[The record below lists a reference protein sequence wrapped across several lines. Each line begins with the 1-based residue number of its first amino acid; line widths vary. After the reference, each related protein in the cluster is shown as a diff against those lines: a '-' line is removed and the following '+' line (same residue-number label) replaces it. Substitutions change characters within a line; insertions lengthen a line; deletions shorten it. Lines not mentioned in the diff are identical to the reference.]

1 MEMYG
6 LDTTID
12 LSFLKG
18 REILQVAIGIHDVQF
33 VFDKDVKISITGL
46 FRCICRAATSEW
58 QPGAPQAAA
67 PALRLLGATV
77 EQVHGQRDGTLE
89 LKLSTGDRLMVL
101 DNSKEFE
108 SYTITRP
115 GETIVV

>member
-1 MEMYG
+1 MHG

-18 REILQVAIGIHDVQF
+18 REVLQVAIGVHDVQF
-33 VFDKDVKISITGL
+33 TFDKDVRISITGS
-46 FRCICRAATSEW
+46 FRYASREGTFEW

-77 EQVHGQRDGTLE
+77 EQVHGQKDGTLE
-89 LKLSTGDRLMVL
+89 LALSTGDRLTVL
-101 DNSKEFE
+101 DDSKEFE

-115 GETIVV
+115 GQTIVV